1 MFLPTSRYYQLPTA
15 TLTDA
20 DGREIV
26 YVRRRFVP
34 KLRGGEAL
42 EHTVT
47 QGDRIDN
54 IAARTLGN
62 PELYWRIC
70 DANDAT
76 RPSELT
82 EVVGRVL
89 KIPLFATSR

>member
-1 MFLPTSRYYQLPTA
+1 MFLPTSRYHQLPTA
-15 TLTDA
+15 TFTDA
-20 DGREIV
+20 EGREIV

-34 KLRGGEAL
+34 KLRGDGL
-42 EHTVT
+42 EHTVS

-54 IAARTLGN
+54 IAARTIGN

-76 RPSELT
+76 RPAELT
-82 EVVGRVL
+82 ESVGRVL
-89 KIPLFATSR
+89 RIPLFASTR